1 MKKFVLAAAASAA
14 ALVSFAGAADAAQF
28 QSINQRQ
35 AQLNQRIQQGVRSG
49 ALSRQETVQLRNR
62 FAQLQRLE
70 QQYRRGGLTLAERR
84 DLDRRFNAL
93 AASIRIQK
101 NDRNFRR

>member
-1 MKKFVLAAAASAA
+1 FRSAAAASAA

-35 AQLNQRIQQGVRSG
+35 AQLSQRINQGVRNG
-49 ALSRQETVQLRNR
+49 ALTRQEAVQLRNR

-70 QQYRRGGLTLAERR
+70 QQYRRGGLNQAERR

-93 AASIRIQK
+93 AQSIRTEK
-101 NDRNFRR
+101 HDRNFRRF